1 MTCAYRLWEIDH
13 ICRCTNPFI
22 TLNSALTAQKKKR
35 KHFMNLFGLAL
46 LIRATFTNTKIQYFV
61 YLLCGLLLVWPQ
73 VFQLCSFRPRPLF
86 VIYPYD
92 RQFTFDYKFDSPFDI
107 ICFSFT
113 VTFYLYKTNIFMSD
127 HKTYLS

>member
-1 MTCAYRLWEIDH
+1 MTCAYRLWGIDN
-13 ICRCTNPFI
+13 ICQCTNPLI
-22 TLNSALTAQKKKR
+22 TLNSALTAQKKKNTLHKSVR
-35 KHFMNLFGLAL
+35 IGFTYQSNFHKH
-46 LIRATFTNTKIQYFV
+46 KIQYFV

-113 VTFYLYKTNIFMSD
+113 ATFYLYKTNIIMSD